1 MMCPMLLQWWHTM
14 LEKQLNEA
22 LVEQPFLL
30 LGLQRRH
37 ITHLGSMCSSSSSRW
52 CRWWLSNRCHR
63 FVEVGTLLKESSN
76 VGLEILLLSLSLYF
90 SFSLK
95 SKMIQLAEPGPF
107 FIIKDI
113 LYITM
118 QTIKNYSTSI
128 LIILMY
134 ITTC

>member
-1 MMCPMLLQWWHTM
+1 L
-14 LEKQLNEA
+14 
-22 LVEQPFLL
+22 
-30 LGLQRRH
+30 
-37 ITHLGSMCSSSSSRW
+37 SSS
-52 CRWWLSNRCHR
+52 
-63 FVEVGTLLKESSN
+63 
-76 VGLEILLLSLSLYF
+76 SLYF
-90 SFSLK
+90 SFNFE